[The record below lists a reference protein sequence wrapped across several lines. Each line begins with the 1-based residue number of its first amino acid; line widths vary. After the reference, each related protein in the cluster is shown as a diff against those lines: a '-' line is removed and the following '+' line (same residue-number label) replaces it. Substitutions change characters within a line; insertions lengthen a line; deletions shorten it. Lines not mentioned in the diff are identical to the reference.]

1 MAVFFV
7 KTCECESSTRA
18 ENNRLG
24 LSCRQIYLSE
34 NMSREVRLSWN
45 FADAVNL
52 IDWIGLFE
60 VDFSRGTKFLRPKI
74 NSDGNPNDGMW
85 LHDITRDPD
94 LMRVKGDVIFGVQ
107 V

>member
-60 VDFSRGTKFLRPKI
+60 VGKFIRCLGGYALGKERKLT
-74 NSDGNPNDGMW
+74 D
-85 LHDITRDPD
+85 
-94 LMRVKGDVIFGVQ
+94 
-107 V
+107 

>member
-7 KTCECESSTRA
+7 KTCENESATPA

-34 NMSREVRLSWN
+34 NMSREVRISWN
-45 FADAVNL
+45 FTDAVNL

-60 VDFSRGTKFLRPKI
+60 VGQFFLAFPLQRE
-74 NSDGNPNDGMW
+74 
-85 LHDITRDPD
+85 
-94 LMRVKGDVIFGVQ
+94 
-107 V
+107 